1 MEIKIDNYS
10 KKFRSDYVLRNITY
24 TFTGGRIYGLYGE
37 NGSGKTMLMRA
48 VSGLMYPTSGTIKID
63 GKVLGRDMA
72 FPQKIGLLIENIFD
86 MCDKGCLILLSS
98 HIELWSKDW

>member
-1 MEIKIDNYS
+1 MVI
-10 KKFRSDYVLRNITY
+10 
-24 TFTGGRIYGLYGE
+24 

-72 FPQKIGLLIENIFD
+72 FPQKIGFLIENILD
-86 MCDKGCLILLSS
+86 MRDKGCLILLSS
-98 HIELWSKDW
+98 HIELWNKDW

>member
-1 MEIKIDNYS
+1 MVI
-10 KKFRSDYVLRNITY
+10 
-24 TFTGGRIYGLYGE
+24 
-37 NGSGKTMLMRA
+37 NGSLKTMLMRA

>member
-1 MEIKIDNYS
+1 MVI
-10 KKFRSDYVLRNITY
+10 
-24 TFTGGRIYGLYGE
+24 

-63 GKVLGRDMA
+63 GKVLVRDMA
-72 FPQKIGLLIENIFD
+72 FPQKIGLLIENILD
-86 MCDKGCLILLSS
+86 MRDKGCLILLSS

>member
-1 MEIKIDNYS
+1 MVI
-10 KKFRSDYVLRNITY
+10 
-24 TFTGGRIYGLYGE
+24 

-86 MCDKGCLILLSS
+86 MCCLLYTSDAAD
-98 HIELWSKDW
+98 EL